1 MAGPSNVGKL
11 SGFSSLIAF
20 AMANRIQRA
29 FNVHERTDWS
39 VNLFNLV
46 YAKFSDDKDQIKD
59 LNELFYDFEYLRK
72 NYNDVLDYE
81 SWASTERNEFNLFL
95 DHIEIRLYKIIN
107 NTKIIDSAGLREMV
121 VPE

>member
-1 MAGPSNVGKL
+1 MAGTGAVGRL

-20 AMANRIQRA
+20 AMTARIQRSL
-29 FNVHERTDWS
+29 NVHERTDWS

-46 YAKFSDDKDQIKD
+46 YAKFGDEKAFHED
-59 LNELFYDFEYLRK
+59 LLALFNDFTFLRE

-81 SWASTERNEFNLFL
+81 NWAVDDRNRFNLFL
-95 DHIEIRLYKIIN
+95 DHIEIRLYRIIN
-107 NTKIIDSAGLREMV
+107 NSKVIDSAGLREMV

>member
-1 MAGPSNVGKL
+1 MAGPGSVGRL

-20 AMANRIQRA
+20 AMTARIQRSL
-29 FNVHERTDWS
+29 NVHERTDWS

-46 YAKFSDDKDQIKD
+46 HAKFGEDKNFHDDLLK
-59 LNELFYDFEYLRK
+59 LFADFTYLRE

-81 SWASTERNEFNLFL
+81 NWAVDDRNKFNLYL
-95 DHIEIRLYKIIN
+95 DHIELRLYKIIN
-107 NTKIIDSAGLREMV
+107 NSKIVDSAGLREMV